1 MNFYPST
8 SGSTSRLRFFPALV
22 SKLQRLNQFRNAARI
37 EHQAGKRFKT
47 IDFCTSSPKKGHE
60 LPTHK
65 RARRERAYVGETG
78 PKIALL
84 SNLCGGPAWWNAR
97 DLNATTTATDGHKTK
112 IVTARDQSIKR
123 RLKWASE
130 NQSSRGDDISKKPIN
145 MSDTKLRLQRRC
157 SEPARR
163 KI

>member
-1 MNFYPST
+1 MLQST
-8 SGSTSRLRFFPALV
+8 SERTSRFLALV
-22 SKLQRLNQFRNAARI
+22 SKLLWLNQFRNAARI

-65 RARRERAYVGETG
+65 RARGERAYVGETG

-97 DLNATTTATDGHKTK
+97 DLTDGQPQPM
-112 IVTARDQSIKR
+112 AIK
-123 RLKWASE
+123 
-130 NQSSRGDDISKKPIN
+130 Q
-145 MSDTKLRLQRRC
+145 KL
-157 SEPARR
+157 
-163 KI
+163 